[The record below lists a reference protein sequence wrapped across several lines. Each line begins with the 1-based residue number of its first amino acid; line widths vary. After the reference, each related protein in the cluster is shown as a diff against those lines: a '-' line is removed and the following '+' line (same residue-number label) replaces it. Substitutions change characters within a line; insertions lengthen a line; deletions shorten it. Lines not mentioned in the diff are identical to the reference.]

1 MGGLLSSAKGGV
13 VSSVSV
19 VALYKFV
26 SLPDYSELRQPLL
39 DLCLREG
46 IRGSLLLAPE
56 GINGTV
62 AGSQEAIAHLMTW
75 FESDPRFHALEC
87 KISPAENI
95 PFLRM
100 KVKLKKE
107 IVTMGVP
114 WVDPNSAVGTYV
126 EAKDWNQLISDPDV
140 VVVDTRN
147 DYEYRVGTFRNAID
161 PNTRTFREFPQWVE
175 ENLDPAQHKKVAM
188 FCTGGIRCEK
198 ATSYLLQQG
207 FEEVYHLKGGV
218 LKYLEEVP
226 AEESLWEGDCFVFD
240 DRVTVVHGL
249 QRGDYVSCHACGQP
263 LSPEEQQSEYYV
275 REISCPYCH
284 DSLSDEKK
292 RRLEQRR
299 KQIESAKMYNEK
311 HMGRNPRERP

>member
-1 MGGLLSSAKGGV
+1 MSSI
-13 VSSVSV
+13 SVI
-19 VALYKFV
+19 ALYKFV
-26 SLPDYSELRQPLL
+26 SLPDYQDLRQPLL
-39 DLCLREG
+39 ELCSREG

-62 AGSQEAIAHLMTW
+62 AGTHVAMARLLDW
-75 FESDPRFHALEC
+75 FKADPRFDALEY
-87 KISPAENI
+87 KVSHTDNP

-114 WVDPNSAVGTYV
+114 WVDPHREVGTYV
-126 EAKDWNQLISDPDV
+126 EARDWNRLISDPDV

-147 DYEYRVGTFRNAID
+147 DYEYRVGSFRNAID
-161 PNTRTFREFPQWVE
+161 PRTRTFREFPEWVA
-175 ENLDPAQHKKVAM
+175 NHLDPEKHKKVAM

-226 AEESLWEGDCFVFD
+226 AAESLWEGDCFVFD
-240 DRVTVVHGL
+240 DRVTVTHGL

-263 LSPEEQQSEYYV
+263 LSPEEQQSEHYV
-275 REISCPYCH
+275 REISCPYCIDTH
-284 DSLSDEKK
+284 SDEKK

-299 KQIESAKMYNEK
+299 KQIESANTHNEK
-311 HMGRNPRERP
+311 HMGRNPRQRP

>member
-1 MGGLLSSAKGGV
+1 MSSICV
-13 VSSVSV
+13 I
-19 VALYKFV
+19 ALYKFV

-39 DLCLREG
+39 DLCQREG

-62 AGSQEAIAHLMTW
+62 AGSHQAMAALLDW
-75 FESDPRFHALEC
+75 FKADARFDALEY
-87 KISPAENI
+87 KVSLTDNI

-114 WVDPNSAVGTYV
+114 WVDPHRAVGTYV
-126 EAKDWNQLISDPDV
+126 EAKDWNQLISDPEV

-147 DYEYRVGTFRNAID
+147 DYEYRVGSFQRAID
-161 PNTRTFREFPQWVE
+161 PNTRTFREFPEWVAQ
-175 ENLDPAQHKKVAM
+175 NLDPGQHKKVAM

-240 DRVTVVHGL
+240 DRVTVKHGL

-263 LSPEEQQSEYYV
+263 LSPEEQQSEHYV
-275 REISCPYCH
+275 REISCPYCV

-299 KQIESAKMYNEK
+299 KQIESANSYNEK
-311 HMGRNPRERP
+311 HMGRNPRQRS

>member
-1 MGGLLSSAKGGV
+1 M
-13 VSSVSV
+13 SSVSVDASFKAVAPFKV

-26 SLPDYSELRQPLL
+26 SLPDFAALRQPLL
-39 DLCLREG
+39 DLCAEHG

-62 AGSQEAIAHLMTW
+62 AGSSEAIDRLLQW
-75 FESDPRFHALEC
+75 FENDGRFMPLEF
-87 KISPAENI
+87 KVSYADNI

-126 EAKDWNQLISDPDV
+126 EARDWNALLDDPDV
-140 VVVDTRN
+140 VLVDTRN
-147 DYEYRVGTFRNAID
+147 DYEYRVGSFRDAID
-161 PNTRTFREFPQWVE
+161 PKTSSFRQFPEWVAQ
-175 ENLDPAQHKKVAM
+175 NLDPVRHKKVAM

-198 ATSYLLQQG
+198 ASSYLLQQG
-207 FEEVYHLKGGV
+207 FNEVFHLKGGI

-226 AEESLWEGDCFVFD
+226 REESLWQGDCFVFD
-240 DRVTVVHGL
+240 DRVTVTHGL
-249 QRGDYVSCHACGQP
+249 MRGQYVSCHACGQP
-263 LSPEEQQSEYYV
+263 LSPEEQTSEHYV
-275 REISCPYCH
+275 LEISCPYCITQH
-284 DSLSDEKK
+284 SDEKK

-299 KQIESAKMYNEK
+299 KQIESAKLYNEK
-311 HMGRNPRERP
+311 HMGPR